1 MRLYTTIFLGNIN
14 EICIDNDNKQTL
26 IFGKIEK
33 KTLRTNTAVN
43 GLYDTKL
50 CGSNTV

>member
-1 MRLYTTIFLGNIN
+1 MIRT
-14 EICIDNDNKQTL
+14 DKH
-26 IFGKIEK
+26 FGKIEK
-33 KTLRTNTAVN
+33 KTLQTSIAVS